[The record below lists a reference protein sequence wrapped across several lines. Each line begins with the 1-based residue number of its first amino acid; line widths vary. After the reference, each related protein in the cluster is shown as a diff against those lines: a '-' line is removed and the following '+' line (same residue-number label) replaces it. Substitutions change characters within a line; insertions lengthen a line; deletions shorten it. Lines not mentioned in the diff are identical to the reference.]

1 MSVHTNQMSY
11 GNEVSRK
18 NEESFVSTK
27 TGLALLHFSS
37 VLQLLGGIVYFLLL
51 IAIAYNVL
59 AMPGRIQ
66 NGFSIGKTMGPM
78 LIVLALIWLGAIVLG
93 IVGIYYCLAESAKVF
108 GKFWV
113 NFTLGSLWLSA
124 LFVQACFASFSF
136 DPTYFQMFLKAR
148 ILSVTLAEICLMIYA
163 KKLVQHL
170 RGTDELNSVM
180 QTFAAFAFCFAIVF
194 SQLNF
199 LAAVLVG
206 GEFPKSIANSLL
218 ALECIYII
226 VWLISTILFMSTLGQ
241 IRKLLKNQTPV

>member
-93 IVGIYYCLAESAKVF
+93 IVGIYYCLAE
-108 GKFWV
+108 
-113 NFTLGSLWLSA
+113 
-124 LFVQACFASFSF
+124 
-136 DPTYFQMFLKAR
+136 
-148 ILSVTLAEICLMIYA
+148 ICLMIYA